1 MKDYIGT
8 EHTTDPKD
16 QYTIICPFCECEN
29 THLLSAK
36 EEREVSNESRLGALL
51 SFECEF
57 GCLFEMNIY
66 QWKGWTH
73 VRSTY
78 TGQQEREDEP
88 REPIPL
94 PSGASWL
101 TP

>member
-36 EEREVSNESRLGALL
+36 EEREVSNESRLGARL
-51 SFECEF
+51 SFECEV
-57 GCLFEMNIY
+57 GGLFEMNIY

-73 VRSTY
+73 VRATNFGKR
-78 TGQQEREDEP
+78 TEE
-88 REPIPL
+88 
-94 PSGASWL
+94 A
-101 TP
+101 